1 MNEQE
6 KNALCKSV
14 YKNESYTIG
23 QLSKLAGVST
33 RTLRYYEDQ
42 GLLASARDKNG
53 YRRYSSRDAKKLA
66 QIISMRSCGLPLS
79 VIKEIYGG
87 SEVNLHNSLV
97 KHLSHL
103 RQQQDSLQEAI
114 RLTEAAI
121 EATERIKTMN
131 EQEAFEQIKAH
142 EIEEFEETYGEEAR
156 ERYGVDAIEAST
168 ARLLNMSHEEWDTK
182 TMLEESIKEQLCQAM
197 ATRDTSSEEAQEL
210 VRMHQKW
217 IRLHWGERY
226 NKEAYLGLAEGYL
239 SDPRFVEYYD
249 KSAGVGATEFL
260 VKAIRENA

>member
-1 MNEQE
+1 
-6 KNALCKSV
+6 
-14 YKNESYTIG
+14 
-23 QLSKLAGVST
+23 
-33 RTLRYYEDQ
+33 
-42 GLLASARDKNG
+42 
-53 YRRYSSRDAKKLA
+53 
-66 QIISMRSCGLPLS
+66 
-79 VIKEIYGG
+79 
-87 SEVNLHNSLV
+87 
-97 KHLSHL
+97 
-103 RQQQDSLQEAI
+103 
-114 RLTEAAI
+114 
-121 EATERIKTMN
+121 MN

-156 ERYGVDAIEAST
+156 ERYGTDAIEAST

-197 ATRDTSSEEAQEL
+197 ATTDTLSEEAQEL

-226 NKEAYLGLAEGYL
+226 NKEAYRGLAEGYL

>member
-1 MNEQE
+1 
-6 KNALCKSV
+6 
-14 YKNESYTIG
+14 
-23 QLSKLAGVST
+23 
-33 RTLRYYEDQ
+33 
-42 GLLASARDKNG
+42 
-53 YRRYSSRDAKKLA
+53 
-66 QIISMRSCGLPLS
+66 
-79 VIKEIYGG
+79 
-87 SEVNLHNSLV
+87 
-97 KHLSHL
+97 
-103 RQQQDSLQEAI
+103 
-114 RLTEAAI
+114 
-121 EATERIKTMN
+121 MN

-210 VRMHQKW
+210 VRMHQEW

-226 NKEAYLGLAEGYL
+226 SKEAYRGLAEGYL

>member
-14 YKNESYTIG
+14 CKNESYTIG

-103 RQQQDSLQEAI
+103 RQQ
-114 RLTEAAI
+114 
-121 EATERIKTMN
+121 
-131 EQEAFEQIKAH
+131 EAFEQIKAH

-156 ERYGVDAIEAST
+156 ERYGADAIEAST

-226 NKEAYLGLAEGYL
+226 SKEAYRRLAEGYL

>member
-1 MNEQE
+1 M
-6 KNALCKSV
+6 
-14 YKNESYTIG
+14 
-23 QLSKLAGVST
+23 
-33 RTLRYYEDQ
+33 
-42 GLLASARDKNG
+42 
-53 YRRYSSRDAKKLA
+53 
-66 QIISMRSCGLPLS
+66 
-79 VIKEIYGG
+79 
-87 SEVNLHNSLV
+87 

-121 EATERIKTMN
+121 EATERIETMN

-197 ATRDTSSEEAQEL
+197 ATRDTSSEEVQEL

>member
-87 SEVNLHNSLV
+87 SEVNLYNSLV

-121 EATERIKTMN
+121 EATERIETMN

-156 ERYGVDAIEAST
+156 ERYGADAIEAST

-197 ATRDTSSEEAQEL
+197 ATRDTSSEEVQEL